1 MYHIQT
7 KPDCHNPSWS
17 GFWQGLVMY
26 HIQTKPDCH
35 NPSWSGLWQETS
47 KVLKCL
53 CYYGYINTTRTCSH
67 KPI

>member
-17 GFWQGLVMY
+17 GLWQGLVMY

-47 KVLKCL
+47 KESIKMSLL
-53 CYYGYINTTRTCSH
+53 LWIY
-67 KPI
+67 